1 MSNSSRRR
9 PSVVASA
16 PAASASA
23 NIPDTE
29 YHQATRLISSK
40 LSNHLASSSRK
51 IYHETQRSELCAI
64 HAINNLLGF
73 KLFVHGSIRDHIEI
87 RDSINLPKFT
97 QIIKEYLRE
106 KFAEIIG
113 YIDTSIPPSEGN
125 FNSYKYYIIDKMI
138 NVLYEQGVYEIVY
151 NSNRINL
158 KTLLN
163 PSNLRIINLPRES
176 EITRRE
182 ASWFEV
188 FNMTQYLDT
197 INITNSDVYY
207 YILQTFLDKINY
219 SDRSGNYEYLI
230 LYIFNLPEF
239 NLELKLILAEFR
251 NGTTYSPDNITPDS
265 DELIG
270 FIVKSPGHYVCFKRF
285 DIDQYYLIDS
295 QNTEIFR
302 YTHKKIIEYIN
313 RLFTENKQ
321 YYEQSSRRR
330 SYESN
335 VRDTRANM
343 VFSLS
348 HKIHARTESSA

>member
-1 MSNSSRRR
+1 M
-9 PSVVASA
+9 
-16 PAASASA
+16 ASASA

-29 YHQATRLISSK
+29 YHNATAFILRK
-40 LSNHLASSSRK
+40 LREKLASSSSK

-73 KLFVHGSIRDHIEI
+73 QLFVHGSIRESVQI
-87 RDSINLPKFT
+87 RDSINLPKFS
-97 QIIKEYLRE
+97 QIIKDYLRE
-106 KFAEIIG
+106 KFAKIIG
-113 YIDTSIPPSEGN
+113 YIDTSRPPSEGDL
-125 FNSYKYYIIDKMI
+125 NSYKYYIIDKMI
-138 NVLYEQGVYEIVY
+138 NVLYEEGVYEIVY
-151 NSNRINL
+151 NSNKINL
-158 KTLLN
+158 KALLN
-163 PSNLRIINLPRES
+163 PSNLRIINLQREQL
-176 EITRRE
+176 RKPE
-182 ASWFEV
+182 ASWFEI
-188 FNMTQYLDT
+188 FNMKQYLDT

-285 DIDQYYLIDS
+285 GRDQYYLIDS
-295 QNTEIFR
+295 LNTEIFR
-302 YTHKKIIEYIN
+302 YTHKQIIEYIN
-313 RLFTENKQ
+313 KLFIQNKG
-321 YYEQSSRRR
+321 YYEESKQRR
-330 SYESN
+330 SYERD